1 MQMSNRALLEG
12 KGAFVYHL
20 WDAVEM
26 YLYPPTAL
34 EENQK
39 RSHEN
44 AVLHQK
50 LSLLQMKQTNVFIEV
65 ITYKHPDKM
74 GYSALSHSL
83 LYTLNQGS
91 SPA

>member
-1 MQMSNRALLEG
+1 MLLEG

-26 YLYPPTAL
+26 YLYPPPAL

-39 RSHEN
+39 HSQKTT
-44 AVLHQK
+44 VLHQK
-50 LSLLQMKQTNVFIEV
+50 LSLLQMKQVFIQV

-74 GYSALSHSL
+74 GYSAFSL
-83 LYTLNQGS
+83 LCALNQGF